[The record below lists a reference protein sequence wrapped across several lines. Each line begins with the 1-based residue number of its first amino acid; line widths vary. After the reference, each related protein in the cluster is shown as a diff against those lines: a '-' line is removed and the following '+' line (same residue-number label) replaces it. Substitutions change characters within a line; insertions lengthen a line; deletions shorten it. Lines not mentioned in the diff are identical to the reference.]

1 MKTKGGMMSCTS
13 HVVFLCLCLIV
24 TSFCAEEKGAESEKW
39 KKKDIRDYSE
49 ADLERLFDQWEENDD
64 EELPED
70 ELPEWK
76 KEPPKVDLSQLD
88 PNNPELMLQ
97 ASKKGRTLM
106 MFATVSGDPT
116 EKETE
121 QITQLWQTSLFN
133 ANYEVQRYV
142 VSSNRVIFMIKDGS
156 KAWEIK
162 DFLITQDRC
171 EEVTIEGKN
180 YPGAAAKSK
189 DSKKSTKKE
198 DRKEDKHEDNVS
210 SKKSETQKREQSKND
225 IRKTD
230 EL

>member
-1 MKTKGGMMSCTS
+1 MMSCTL
-13 HVVFLCLCLIV
+13 HFVVLICLIL
-24 TSFCAEEKGAESEKW
+24 TCNSTKEKSKGDEKW

-76 KEPPKVDLSQLD
+76 REPPKVDLSQLD
-88 PNNPELMLQ
+88 PDNPEVMLQ

-133 ANYEVQRYV
+133 ANYEIQRFV
-142 VSSNRVIFMIKDGS
+142 VSSNRVIFMIKDGA

-162 DFLITQDRC
+162 DFLVTQDRC

-180 YPGAAAKSK
+180 YPGAAAKNK
-189 DSKKSTKKE
+189 KEENVASKKPEKST
-198 DRKEDKHEDNVS
+198 RKP
-210 SKKSETQKREQSKND
+210 SKNSAH
-225 IRKTD
+225 KND